1 MMESIENEKEKEKEK
16 KTKKK
21 DVTDSR
27 VCMTNC
33 QQFGIQAHCVYLNKT
48 RIEKQG
54 TKLRMTIV
62 KTACEASV
70 PHPNSE

>member
-33 QQFGIQAHCVYLNKT
+33 QQFGVNNPST
-48 RIEKQG
+48 
-54 TKLRMTIV
+54 LRLFEQD
-62 KTACEASV
+62 KD
-70 PHPNSE
+70 